1 MRGDATRESVIFWQV
16 SLSSNNVVGGT
27 ALRKAKISQND
38 AHAKCSTTAIK
49 RSQILSMSSTCG
61 NGRLAATYMSNA
73 STGEK
78 CAVTS
83 GGSAVVEDSAVVRQK
98 VAVDIPIAGLVGA
111 LENNTG
117 IT

>member
-1 MRGDATRESVIFWQV
+1 
-16 SLSSNNVVGGT
+16 
-27 ALRKAKISQND
+27 
-38 AHAKCSTTAIK
+38 
-49 RSQILSMSSTCG
+49 
-61 NGRLAATYMSNA
+61 MSNA

-83 GGSAVVEDSAVVRQK
+83 GGSAVVQDSAVVRQK